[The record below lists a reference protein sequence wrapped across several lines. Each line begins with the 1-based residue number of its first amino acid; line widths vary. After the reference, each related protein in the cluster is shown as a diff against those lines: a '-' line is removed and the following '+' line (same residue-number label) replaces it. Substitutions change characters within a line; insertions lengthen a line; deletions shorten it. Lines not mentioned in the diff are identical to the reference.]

1 MMARATYSGAHR
13 SRDSLDPMDVFGHKY
28 TMPGACGTV
37 QSEPASTEGERGQQR
52 LEDER
57 VGAVEVGYG
66 ASAVEPVELAAVSRH
81 EQHVLAL
88 RAVAAGHCAATLLP
102 LFAGDGARGVRADAK
117 LLRALVGVGVGAG
130 CRGSSHH
137 SDLGGAGAGGVADG
151 HPAIG
156 IPGNEPERW
165 ALEAET
171 GLRAL
176 VDGLAARQVRRR
188 PPAYGVSPPR
198 RH

>member
-37 QSEPASTEGERGQQR
+37 QSEPASTERERGQQR

-57 VGAVEVGYG
+57 VGAVEAGDG
-66 ASAVEPVELAAVSRH
+66 AGVLDAVELAAVYRH

-88 RAVAAGHCAATLLP
+88 RAVAAGHRAATLLP
-102 LFAGDGARGVRADAK
+102 LFACDGARGVRADAE
-117 LLRALVGVGVGAG
+117 LLRALVGIVFGAG

-137 SDLGGAGAGGVADG
+137 SDLDGAGAGGVADG
-151 HPAIG
+151 HAAIG
-156 IPGNEPERW
+156 IRGDEP
-165 ALEAET
+165 
-171 GLRAL
+171 
-176 VDGLAARQVRRR
+176 
-188 PPAYGVSPPR
+188 
-198 RH
+198 